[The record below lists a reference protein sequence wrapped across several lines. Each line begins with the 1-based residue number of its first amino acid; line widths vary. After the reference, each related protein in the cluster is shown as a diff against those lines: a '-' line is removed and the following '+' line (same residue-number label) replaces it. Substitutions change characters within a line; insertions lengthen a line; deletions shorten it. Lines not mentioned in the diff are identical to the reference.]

1 MCRIVAHQS
10 QTVRIGD
17 PRRRMRYAEWP
28 PCRDAVIRHGVI
40 VDGMETPGPVK
51 TLRDVKASDDT
62 PMTKTY
68 AGVVF
73 LEAAIL
79 VVLWLFGR
87 AFS

>member
-1 MCRIVAHQS
+1 VNREPDILRLMI
-10 QTVRIGD
+10 
-17 PRRRMRYAEWP
+17 P
-28 PCRDAVIRHGVI
+28 
-40 VDGMETPGPVK
+40 
-51 TLRDVKASDDT
+51 LRDIRGIDDT

-68 AGVVF
+68 LGVLV

>member
-1 MCRIVAHQS
+1 MN
-10 QTVRIGD
+10 
-17 PRRRMRYAEWP
+17 P
-28 PCRDAVIRHGVI
+28 
-40 VDGMETPGPVK
+40 
-51 TLRDVKASDDT
+51 LRDVRGIDDT

-68 AGVVF
+68 AGVLV

>member
-1 MCRIVAHQS
+1 MLRE
-10 QTVRIGD
+10 VR
-17 PRRRMRYAEWP
+17 
-28 PCRDAVIRHGVI
+28 GV
-40 VDGMETPGPVK
+40 G
-51 TLRDVKASDDT
+51 DT

-68 AGVVF
+68 AGVLI